1 MKKYFGKE
9 NSKTMQY
16 INYLGTDAYTNI
28 AMDSWLLN
36 NLKPEKPVFS
46 LWQNKRAVIVGRN
59 QNTFAEV
66 NQDYIDHHDVQVV
79 RRVSGG
85 GAVYHDEGN
94 ICFTFFVPVESSA
107 SVNFRQFVKP
117 MYDALHAVGI
127 KAEITGRN
135 DLEVEGKKISGN
147 AQRYAGGYLM
157 HHGTL
162 LWNTDVEAMIRSLN
176 VSDEKFVSKAAKSV
190 RARVG
195 NIKDF
200 APEKLSIET
209 FIEKLKFYLTD
220 EGQDGELVLSDE
232 QIADIKKTRDEQFST
247 WDWNYG
253 QSPKFG
259 FNSHEKFAGGAIDVQ
274 VNVEAGKITDINF
287 QGDFLGVRDWRD
299 IKSQFIGIAFAPET
313 VLQVLEANKEGQYFG
328 TIENSEL
335 SQMFKADQLV
345 PEK

>member
-1 MKKYFGKE
+1 
-9 NSKTMQY
+9 MQF

-28 AMDSWLLN
+28 AMDAWLLN
-36 NLKPEKPVFS
+36 HLKPKEPVFA

-66 NQDYIDHHDVQVV
+66 NQDYIDSHEVQVV

-107 SVNFRQFVKP
+107 GVNFHQFVKP

-135 DLEVEGKKISGN
+135 DLEIEGKKVSGN

-162 LWNTDVEAMIRSLN
+162 LWDTDVEAMIRALN

-195 NIKDF
+195 MIKDY
-200 APEKLSIET
+200 APKLTLETFLEKLNY
-209 FIEKLKFYLTD
+209 YLTD
-220 EGQDGELVLSDE
+220 EGKDGELKLTDE
-232 QIADIKKTRDEQFST
+232 QIADIHRFRDEQFAT

-253 QSPKFG
+253 ASPTFA
-259 FNSHEKFAGGAIDVQ
+259 FENHAKFAGGSIDVQ
-274 VNVEAGKITDINF
+274 VNVENGKITDLNF
-287 QGDFLGVRDWRD
+287 LGDFLGVRDWRD
-299 IKSQFIGIAFAPET
+299 IKDQFIGIIFSPEA
-313 VLQVLEANKEGQYFG
+313 VLSVLTKNTDGQYFG
-328 TIENSEL
+328 TIQNEEL
-335 SQMFKADQLV
+335 ADLFKAN
-345 PEK
+345 ERE

>member
-1 MKKYFGKE
+1 
-9 NSKTMQY
+9 MQF
-16 INYLGTDAYTNI
+16 INYLGQDAYTNI
-28 AMDSWLLN
+28 AMDSWLLY
-36 NLKPEKPVFS
+36 NLKPTEPVFS

-66 NQDYIDHHDVQVV
+66 NQDYIDNHDVQVV

-107 SVNFRQFVKP
+107 SVNFKQFVQP

-127 KAEITGRN
+127 NAQITGRN

-162 LWNTDVEAMIRSLN
+162 LWDTDVEAMIRSLN

-195 NIKDF
+195 NIKDY
-200 APEKLSIET
+200 APEDLTLDS
-209 FIEKLKFYLTD
+209 FIEALKYYLTD
-220 EGQDGELVLSDE
+220 EGKDNELILSDN
-232 QIADIKKTRDEQFST
+232 QLAGIKDWRDSQFST

-253 QSPKFG
+253 ESPKFA
-259 FNSHEKFAGGAIDVQ
+259 FSNHAKFTGGSIDVQ
-274 VNVEAGKITDINF
+274 VNVEHGKITEINF
-287 QGDFLGVRDWRD
+287 LGDFLGVRDWRD
-299 IKSQFIGIAFAPET
+299 IKEQFIGIEFTPEAVHK
-313 VLQVLEANKEGQYFG
+313 VLTSNKEGQYFG
-328 TIENSEL
+328 TIENDEL
-335 SQMFKADQLV
+335 AQMFKADDLV
-345 PEK
+345 E

>member
-1 MKKYFGKE
+1 
-9 NSKTMQY
+9 MQF
-16 INYLGTDAYTNI
+16 INYLGQDAYTNI
-28 AMDSWLLN
+28 AMDSWLLYH
-36 NLKPEKPVFS
+36 LKPTEPVFA

-66 NQDYIDHHDVQVV
+66 NQDYIDSHDVQVV

-94 ICFTFFVPVESSA
+94 ICFTFFVPVENSG
-107 SVNFRQFVKP
+107 SVNFKKFVQP
-117 MYDALHAVGI
+117 MYEALHAVGI

-162 LWNTDVEAMIRSLN
+162 LWDTDVEAMIRSLN

-200 APEKLSIET
+200 APEDLTLDS
-209 FIEKLKFYLTD
+209 FIDALKYYLTD
-220 EGQDGELVLSDE
+220 EGKDGELVLTDDQLSS
-232 QIADIKKTRDEQFST
+232 IKKYEMSNLQLGIGIMA
-247 WDWNYG
+247 NH
-253 QSPKFG
+253 QNSP
-259 FNSHEKFAGGAIDVQ
+259 S
-274 VNVEAGKITDINF
+274 KITLNLLAEPLIF
-287 QGDFLGVRDWRD
+287 
-299 IKSQFIGIAFAPET
+299 KSMLKMVKSLKLIS
-313 VLQVLEANKEGQYFG
+313 KE
-328 TIENSEL
+328 IS
-335 SQMFKADQLV
+335 
-345 PEK
+345 